1 LFQIRP
7 FLFVQKYDK
16 KGTAILEIDLQAEQE
31 VSKKNNQVGSW
42 DLRYITEEEFLVATS
57 GNLGM
62 SPEKCRISTTS
73 ITL

>member
-7 FLFVQKYDK
+7 LLFVQKYDK
-16 KGTAILEIDLQAEQE
+16 KRTAILEVDLQAEQD
-31 VSKKNNQVGSW
+31 VRKNNKQVGSG
-42 DLRYITEEEFLVATS
+42 DLRDITEEEFLVATS

-62 SPEKCRISTTS
+62 SPEKSGINTTS